1 MKKNLHRLI
10 TEYIIRRINMPRK
23 MSKMRVGGGVKKSKM
38 RSRGGV
44 KKSKMRSRGGV
55 KRKVGRKKR

>member
-10 TEYIIRRINMPRK
+10 TEYIIRRINMPKR
-23 MSKMRVGGGVKKSKM
+23 SKMRVGGGVKKSKM

-55 KRKVGRKKR
+55 KRKIGRKKR